1 LAITGKKTNIATST
15 ICFDVFVLNYKRL
28 NMEFFQT
35 LFDWYMA
42 NLNYFTVALLMA
54 IESTFLPLPSEIVV
68 PFAAYKAAQG
78 DLNVFLVVL
87 FGTIGALSGS
97 LINYTLAYYLG
108 RPLVYKLA
116 DSRIG
121 KVFLLSKEKVISA
134 ENFFIRNGR
143 TSTFIGRLVP
153 GVRHLISIPAGL
165 AKMNLRD
172 FMLYTFVGAGIWNII
187 LAIIGYYLYEIREQ
201 IFPYIGHILLA
212 LGALFVVYLIVKAR
226 IEKKKNS

>member
-1 LAITGKKTNIATST
+1 MI
-15 ICFDVFVLNYKRL
+15 
-28 NMEFFQT
+28 EFFQT
-35 LFDWYMA
+35 LFDWYMT

-54 IESTFLPLPSEIVV
+54 IESTFMPLPSEVVV

-87 FGTIGALSGS
+87 FGTIGALCGS

-108 RPLVYKLA
+108 RPIVYRFAESKAGKL
-116 DSRIG
+116 
-121 KVFLLSKEKVISA
+121 FLLSKEKVIHA
-134 ENFFIRNGR
+134 ENFFLKNGR

-187 LAIIGYYLYEIREQ
+187 LAIIGFYLYEIRDQ
-201 IFPYIGHILLA
+201 IFPYIGHILLG
-212 LGALFVVYLIVKAR
+212 LGIVFTIYLIIKAR
-226 IEKKKNS
+226 KNGKKNGSN

>member
-1 LAITGKKTNIATST
+1 M
-15 ICFDVFVLNYKRL
+15 DV
-28 NMEFFQT
+28 FQT
-35 LFDWYMA
+35 LFDWYMS

-68 PFAAYKAAQG
+68 PFAAYKAGQG
-78 DLNVFLVVL
+78 DLNVFLVVF
-87 FGTIGALSGS
+87 FGTVGALSGS

-108 RPLVYKLA
+108 RPLVYRFA
-116 DSRIG
+116 DSKLGR
-121 KVFLLSKEKVISA
+121 VFLLSKEKVVHA
-134 ENFFIRNGR
+134 EEFFIRNGK

-172 FMLYTFVGAGIWNII
+172 FILYTFVGAGIWNII

-212 LGALFVVYLIVKAR
+212 LGLAFTVYLVIKAR
-226 IEKKKNS
+226 KNRKKS

>member
-1 LAITGKKTNIATST
+1 
-15 ICFDVFVLNYKRL
+15 
-28 NMEFFQT
+28 MELFHT

-54 IESTFLPLPSEIVV
+54 IESTFLPLPSEVVV
-68 PFAAYKAAQG
+68 PFAAYKAGQG

-87 FGTIGALSGS
+87 FGTVGALCGS

-108 RPLVYKLA
+108 RPIVYKFA
-116 DSRIG
+116 DSKIG
-121 KVFLLSKEKVISA
+121 KVFLLSKEKVIHA
-134 ENFFIRNGR
+134 ENFFIRNGK

-187 LAIIGYYLYEIREQ
+187 LAVIGFYLYEIRDQ

-212 LGALFVVYLIVKAR
+212 VGVVFTIYLIVKAR
-226 IEKKKNS
+226 KNGKDRNSSEAQG